1 MDKEV
6 CLLLWYHSTTDL
18 CCSNITEYEK
28 RLLRLNPDDKE
39 FCFELQKHLKGKLAL
54 F

>member
-18 CCSNITEYEK
+18 CCSNTTEYEK
-28 RLLRLNPDDKE
+28 
-39 FCFELQKHLKGKLAL
+39 KGFLD
-54 F
+54 